1 VNALRDQVALV
12 TGGASGIGRAVVQ
25 RFVREGCRV
34 GIVDINAEALSSL
47 QQEFGDKIITVSAD
61 IRQPEGNQLAVEQT
75 VAAFGKLDVFVGNAG
90 LFDGFSEFV
99 DLPLAK
105 TLEAYRQ
112 IFDINVGA
120 LLLGVRASLEHLVR
134 TRGSIIFTLS
144 NSSLYPD
151 GGGVMYVASKH
162 AALGV
167 MRQLAHEFAPVVRVN
182 GVAAGATRT
191 PIRTAPVFG
200 ATEGDYTAPEVDR
213 AIESLTPLAIRADPA
228 DHAGAYVLL
237 ASRADGK
244 LLTGS
249 VIETDAGLGIRGLR
263 RTRGGDRLEP
273 RK

>member
-1 VNALRDQVALV
+1 VTALRNQVALL
-12 TGGASGIGRAVVQ
+12 TGGASGIGRAVVR
-25 RFVREGCRV
+25 RFVQEGCRV
-34 GIVDINAEALSSL
+34 GVVDINAAALSAL
-47 QQEFGDKIITVSAD
+47 KQELGEHIITVAAD
-61 IRQPEGNQLAVEQT
+61 LRDPDTNRVAVERT
-75 VAAFGKLDVFVGNAG
+75 VTAFGKLDVFVGNAG
-90 LFDGFSEFV
+90 LFDGFSEFA

-120 LLLGVRASLEHLVR
+120 LLLGVRASLEQLIR

-162 AALGV
+162 AALGIT
-167 MRQLAHEFAPVVRVN
+167 RQLAHEFAPVVRVN

-200 ATEGDYTAPEVDR
+200 TTEGDYAAPEVDR

-228 DHAGAYVLL
+228 DHTGAYVLL
-237 ASRADGK
+237 ASRTDGK

-249 VIETDAGLGIRGLR
+249 VIETNAGLGIRGLR
-263 RTRGGDRLEP
+263 RTRGGDRFEL
-273 RK
+273 K